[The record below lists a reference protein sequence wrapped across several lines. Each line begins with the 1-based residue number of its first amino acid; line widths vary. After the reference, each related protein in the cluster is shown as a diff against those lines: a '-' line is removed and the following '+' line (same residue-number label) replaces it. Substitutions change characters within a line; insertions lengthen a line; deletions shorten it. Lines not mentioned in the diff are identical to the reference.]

1 MSRIQIPNHLHLY
14 FSFVFLLYAVSLENI
29 IAFNVGQGLKFILLP
44 SPASFMI
51 FQGYPSESESET
63 FPAFPR
69 YFGMIDAH
77 GLDFMQD
84 L

>member
-14 FSFVFLLYAVSLENI
+14 FSLVFLLYAVSLENI
-29 IAFNVGQGLKFILLP
+29 ISFNVGQGLKFILFP

-51 FQGYPSESESET
+51 FQEYPSESET
-63 FPAFPR
+63 FPAFPH

-77 GLDFMQD
+77 GVDFMQD

>member
-29 IAFNVGQGLKFILLP
+29 IAFDVGQGLKFILFP
-44 SPASFMI
+44 IPTGFMI
-51 FQGYPSESESET
+51 FQGYPSESET

-69 YFGMIDAH
+69 YFGKIDAH

>member
-14 FSFVFLLYAVSLENI
+14 FSIYLLENI
-29 IAFNVGQGLKFILLP
+29 ISFNVGQGLKFMLFPI
-44 SPASFMI
+44 PASFMI
-51 FQGYPSESESET
+51 FQGYPSESET
-63 FPAFPR
+63 FPGFPR
-69 YFGMIDAH
+69 YFGKIDAH

>member
-1 MSRIQIPNHLHLY
+1 MPNHLHLY
-14 FSFVFLLYAVSLENI
+14 FSLVFLLYAVSLENI
-29 IAFNVGQGLKFILLP
+29 ISFNVGKGLKFILLP